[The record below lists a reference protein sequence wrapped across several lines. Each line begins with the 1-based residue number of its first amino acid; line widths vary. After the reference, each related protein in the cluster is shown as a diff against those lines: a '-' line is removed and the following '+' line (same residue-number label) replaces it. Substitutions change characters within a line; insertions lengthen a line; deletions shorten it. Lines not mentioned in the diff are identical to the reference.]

1 MTRHDVGEA
10 ACPRPAGAEG
20 VRMSDQRMGH
30 AVSRRALLRASGMM
44 ALGLLAACSPGPSP
58 AAPAAGNPVS
68 SAPAATAPAATKGA
82 TGGRA
87 AIAVGTDAGVLE
99 RVPMAIA
106 EDQGFFTQ
114 LGVKPEVQALADGT
128 KVLAGVLANQ
138 LALGESGINNVL
150 ASIEKSP
157 TVKILG
163 TSHLPV
169 GYVVYANSKIERL
182 KDLEGA
188 SVGTG
193 AVGAFL
199 YVLMYE
205 ILKKNGVDTNK
216 VNFVNIGASPDVYRA
231 VAAGKVDVG
240 PSTVTFLS
248 QATKDGVK
256 ALANIWQELPNFV
269 SIGLYASNDG
279 IAKDRDALVRTLA
292 AYARTYRFALSGDE
306 GKAAWI
312 KGGKQFAQE
321 EASAAADWQWPK
333 DNKGLQTDLS
343 VTKSQL
349 DYMQQVNID
358 TGSQSRIVPFE
369 QVADTSL
376 VQDALKLL

>member
-1 MTRHDVGEA
+1 
-10 ACPRPAGAEG
+10 
-20 VRMSDQRMGH
+20 MSDELMGH
-30 AVSRRALLRASGMM
+30 TVSRRTLLRASGMM
-44 ALGLLAACSPGPSP
+44 ALGLLAACSPSTSP
-58 AAPAAGNPVS
+58 AAPAAGNAAS
-68 SAPAATAPAATKGA
+68 SAPAPAATTGA
-82 TGGRA
+82 SASASGSGA
-87 AIAVGTDAGVLE
+87 AIAVGTDSGVLE
-99 RVPMAIA
+99 RVPPTIA
-106 EDQGFFTQ
+106 EDQGFFRQ

-128 KVLAGVLANQ
+128 KVLAGVLSNQ

-157 TVKILG
+157 NVKILG

-169 GYVVYANSKIERL
+169 GYVVYANSKIESL
-182 KDLEGA
+182 KDLEGK

-199 YVLMYE
+199 YVLMFE
-205 ILKKNGVDTNK
+205 ILKKNGVAANK

-248 QATKDGVK
+248 QAQKDGVK
-256 ALANIWQELPNFV
+256 TLANVWQELPNFV

-279 IAKDRDALVRTLA
+279 IAKNRDALVRTLA
-292 AYARTYRFALSGDE
+292 AYARTYRFALGGDD

-312 KGGKQFAQE
+312 KGAKQFAQD
-321 EASAAADWQWPK
+321 EASAAADWQWLK

-358 TGSQSRIVPFE
+358 TGSQSKIVPFE

-376 VQDALKLL
+376 VQDALKLI